1 MENSNLKRVRDFPN
15 NCRWLTLY
23 PDLSLIVEYK
33 HNGIIVGGTTCTER
47 PRRTLWAMSSSTA
60 REDHGSFSSV
70 CPGLNITSNIK
81 PVATNYG

>member
-1 MENSNLKRVRDFPN
+1 MENSNLKRVRDLPN

-33 HNGIIVGGTTCTER
+33 RNGIIVGGTTCTER